1 MISILNNI
9 RSPTLVKRH
18 AISPIVGENNA
29 GVNKPAEYVKIL
41 YMLYRFKLV

>member
-9 RSPTLVKRH
+9 PSLTLVKRH
-18 AISPIVGENNA
+18 TNCSIDGENNA
-29 GVNKPAEYVKIL
+29 GVKKPAEYVKIL